1 MKHLN
6 EDQLILHYYGE
17 APDPAAIASHLASCA
32 DCRAGFE
39 GLRRVLA
46 AANAL
51 QVPERSANYGS
62 EVWQCLRPRL
72 SERRRWDWKPM
83 FHVSRWAWAGFV
95 TAMLVAA
102 FFLGRFWPR
111 PEIPVVKL
119 PPGQVRER
127 ILLASVA
134 DHLESSQ
141 RVLMEVVNASGNGS
155 VDISQQQASAEELVA
170 ANRLYRQSAE
180 RAGESGM
187 AGVLEE
193 LERILLEI
201 AHSPSQ
207 LTSGELNEIRGRI
220 DTQGILFK
228 VRVIGYQARERQ
240 KAAAR
245 ELVRRNS

>member
-17 APDPAAIASHLASCA
+17 APDPGAIEFHLSSCA

-39 GLRRVLA
+39 DLRRVLA
-46 AANAL
+46 VANAL
-51 QVPERSANYGS
+51 QVPARSESYGN
-62 EVWQCLRPRL
+62 EVWQRLQPRL
-72 SERRRWDWKPM
+72 SERRRWDWKPK
-83 FHVSRWAWAGFV
+83 FHVSRWAWAGLV

-111 PEIPVVKL
+111 PEIAVVKL

-134 DHLESSQ
+134 DHLDSSQ

-180 RAGESGM
+180 RAGEAGM

-201 AHSPSQ
+201 AHSPAR
-207 LTSGELNEIRGRI
+207 LTSGELNEIRHRI

-228 VRVIGYQARERQ
+228 VRVIGYRARERQ
-240 KAAAR
+240 NTAAR
-245 ELVRRNS
+245 ELARRNS

>member
-17 APDPAAIASHLASCA
+17 APDPGAIEFHLSSCA

-39 GLRRVLA
+39 DLRRVLA
-46 AANAL
+46 VANAL
-51 QVPERSANYGS
+51 QVPARSESYGN
-62 EVWQCLRPRL
+62 EVWQRLQPRL
-72 SERRRWDWKPM
+72 SERRRWDWKPK
-83 FHVSRWAWAGFV
+83 FHVSRWAWAGLV

-134 DHLESSQ
+134 DHLDSSQ

-180 RAGESGM
+180 RAGEAGM

-201 AHSPSQ
+201 AHSPAR
-207 LTSGELNEIRGRI
+207 LTSGELNEIRHRI

-228 VRVIGYQARERQ
+228 VRVIGYRARERQ
-240 KAAAR
+240 NTAAR
-245 ELVRRNS
+245 ELARRNS

>member
-1 MKHLN
+1 MKHLD

-17 APDPAAIASHLASCA
+17 APDPAAIESHLFSCA

-51 QVPERSANYGS
+51 QVPERSENYGS
-62 EVWQCLRPRL
+62 EVWQCLRPCL
-72 SERRRWDWKPM
+72 SERRRWDWKPT
-83 FHVSRWAWAGFV
+83 FHVSRWAWASLI

-111 PEIPVVKL
+111 AEIPVAKL

-155 VDISQQQASAEELVA
+155 VDISQQQASAEDLVA

-180 RAGESGM
+180 RAGEAGM

-201 AHSPSQ
+201 AHSSSQ
-207 LTSGELNEIRGRI
+207 LTSGELNEIRRRI

-228 VRVIGYQARERQ
+228 VRVIGDRVRERQ

-245 ELVRRNS
+245 ELARRNL